1 MEWEFDETR
10 SAYTLDAA
18 PYRLVVWREPKEEWS
33 ARIDG
38 PDGPRIQHS
47 FAYWEDAQAWG
58 ERELAELKGSRS

>member
-18 PYRLVVWREPKEEWS
+18 PYRVVAWREPKGEWS
-33 ARIDG
+33 VRIDG

-47 FAYWEDAQAWG
+47 FAYWEDARVWS
-58 ERELAELKGSRS
+58 ERELAKLGSSAS